1 MSERPLLQLALD
13 YIELPPA
20 LAMAYRVHE
29 AVDIIEIGT
38 PLCTAVGMD
47 AVAAVRALCPGSL
60 ILADVKAPDVGAL
73 TTRIAMQAG
82 ANWVTL
88 IGSAPPVTI
97 REALGEAAARQGQ
110 VLVEL
115 TGLHDTFERARGWL
129 ADGVERLVY
138 HVGWDEINVDGRRW
152 QQSDIEMVGRLIEMG
167 FKVSVAGGLSL
178 DHVPMF
184 RGVPVSVFVVGRA
197 IRGAED
203 PIRAAHQLR
212 EALAEACT
220 A

>member
-1 MSERPLLQLALD
+1 MNERPLLQLALD
-13 YIELPPA
+13 YVELPPA
-20 LAMAYRVHE
+20 LAMAYRAHE

-47 AVAAVRALCPGSL
+47 AVAAVRALCPNSL

-88 IGSAPPVTI
+88 IGSAPLVTI
-97 REALGEAAARQGQ
+97 REALGEAADRQGQ

-115 TGLHDTFERARGWL
+115 TGLRDTFERAREWR
-129 ADGVERLVY
+129 AAGVERLVY
-138 HVGWDEINVDGRRW
+138 HVGWDEINVDGRCW
-152 QQSDIEMVGRLIEMG
+152 QQSDIETVSRLIEMG

-178 DHVPMF
+178 QHVPMF
-184 RGVPVSVFVVGRA
+184 KGVPVSVFVVGRA

-203 PIRAAHQLR
+203 PIRAAHQIR

-220 A
+220 V